1 VSTPK
6 PSLLQVLTSPRVWL
20 LVALGF
26 SSGLPILLIG
36 GTLSAWMKNEGV
48 DLKTIGLFA
57 LVGSPYSLKFVWA
70 PLMDRYALPFL
81 GRRRGW
87 MLLTQLGLAAAI
99 AAMGL
104 VPPGRSPLLVAAL
117 AFVVSFL
124 SASQDV
130 VADAWRTDTLSET
143 ERGFGTATFVTGYRL
158 GMLAAGALALSLS
171 ELIGWQHT
179 YFSMAALMGVGVLA
193 TLLAPEPQGI
203 RPPRTLADAV
213 RLPFLDYF
221 RRNGALL
228 ALLFIVLY
236 KLGDSIAGN
245 MTVPFFIEIGFGNT
259 EIGVISKGMGMFAT
273 ILGGLVGGGLMVRLG
288 MRRSLFVFGALQ
300 ALTNVSF
307 LALALVGRSSWLL
320 ATAIG
325 LDNFCGGLAATAL
338 VAFQMSL
345 CDSRFSATQYAL
357 LSSLAASGTR
367 IFAASAGFL
376 ATWLGWAGFF
386 SLSIV
391 LAVPAL
397 ALLTVLPQDVATPAP
412 EPAPEPQ
419 PATGPTAL

>member
-1 VSTPK
+1 MSTPK

-36 GTLSAWMKNEGV
+36 STLSAWMKNEGV

-99 AAMGL
+99 SAMGL
-104 VPPGRSPLLVAAL
+104 VTPGQAPLLVAAL

-130 VADAWRTDTLSET
+130 VADAWRTDTLPEA
-143 ERGFGTATFVTGYRL
+143 ERGLGTATFVTGYRI

-171 ELIGWQHT
+171 ELIGWQRT
-179 YFSMAALMGVGVLA
+179 YFSMAALMSVGVLA

-259 EIGVISKGMGMFAT
+259 EIGVVSKGMGMFAT

-320 ATAIG
+320 AAAIG

-357 LSSLAASGTR
+357 LSSLAATGTR
-367 IFAASAGFL
+367 IFAASAGYL

-397 ALLTVLPQDVATPAP
+397 ALLTLLPKDVATPVP

-419 PATGPTAL
+419 PAAGPAPV